1 MRNKSIILIADRNP
15 HVRDFLT
22 REMTKEGYSIRS
34 ARNGREVLN
43 WISHQG
49 LIDLLIIDPDLP
61 DVGPIDLMT
70 KVHEQVPSLPVVVH
84 SFLSDFNN
92 HLETLQAAAY
102 VEKEGD
108 SIDRLKEVVT
118 ELLEKL
124 SENFHPSKFNR
135 KKETTPLS

>member
-1 MRNKSIILIADRNP
+1 MKQSLTILIADRNP

-70 KVHEQVPSLPVVVH
+70 KVHEQVPSLPV
-84 SFLSDFNN
+84 
-92 HLETLQAAAY
+92 
-102 VEKEGD
+102 
-108 SIDRLKEVVT
+108 
-118 ELLEKL
+118 
-124 SENFHPSKFNR
+124 
-135 KKETTPLS
+135 